1 MCRQMITL
9 LSCVES
15 SITIQFQ
22 KVNDMK
28 SLLVNLKNHTET
40 LIKDIGVEAASD
52 LTGKSKASLGRYY
65 SEHDEHLERF
75 ITVDSVALLEQEASF
90 PFVTLALAE
99 LSGATLSF
107 EEYRTNTAKQK
118 TVNSDVVSLSQRF
131 AMLMCEYHQS
141 IEDGS
146 ISKAESKRLFKE
158 AVALQKVLTDM
169 KISLEKLHT
178 K

>member
-1 MCRQMITL
+1 
-9 LSCVES
+9 
-15 SITIQFQ
+15 
-22 KVNDMK
+22 
-28 SLLVNLKNHTET
+28 
-40 LIKDIGVEAASD
+40 
-52 LTGKSKASLGRYY
+52 LGRYY

-107 EEYRTNTAKQK
+107 KEYRTNAAKQK

-131 AMLMCEYHQS
+131 AMLMGEYHQS

-158 AVALQKVLTDM
+158 AVALQHVLTDM

>member
-1 MCRQMITL
+1 
-9 LSCVES
+9 
-15 SITIQFQ
+15 
-22 KVNDMK
+22 MK

-40 LIKDIGVEAASD
+40 LIKDIGIEAASD

-75 ITVDSVALLEQEASF
+75 ITVDSVALLEQKASF

-99 LSGATLSF
+99 SSGAKLSF
-107 EEYRTNTAKQK
+107 EEHLTNNAKQK
-118 TVNSDVVSLSQRF
+118 TVNTGVVSLSQRF
-131 AMLMCEYHQS
+131 AMLMSEYHQS

-158 AVALQKVLTDM
+158 TVALQQVLMDM
-169 KISLEKLHT
+169 KISFEKLH
-178 K
+178 KN